1 MSDSDD
7 NAPDF
12 SNVDWDAEQKKQAIK
27 SGPVSKV
34 NVVSDLLGSIRST
47 KDLDGVKKRLKLVGS
62 KKKKVKT
69 LDAPLHKQAQRR
81 IQSDVAY
88 GEAKKDLRAWN
99 QVVTENRVAEQV
111 VYPRN
116 KDELELLK
124 VERASDKAQAFKPR
138 TEFEKQMAEILGK
151 SKNNLTNDTEYTE
164 AEMEILKAMSLK
176 EAKERTAQLQKLRK
190 LTSFQEAKFRRQAKI
205 KSKTYHRIKKR
216 QQRRET
222 IKDFEELLAKDPE
235 AAKQKLE
242 QLETDRAYERAVL
255 RHRGQNKFS
264 KELRQ
269 FASRNPEIKAVL
281 ADHLKF
287 HRELKEKHGDA
298 AFSSS
303 GDEEDDTPKLTLE
316 EIMKMAANQAAKE
329 AAEAPKEIETIEKNP
344 WLKGAVSKLRSQ
356 KAEIREKVIVKE
368 PTQPDFE
375 MDSEFTKPLTKIVD
389 EQEKA
394 EFRAA
399 IEKAAA
405 EKKKQLAVQRSR
417 IELKEESS
425 ESDDE
430 TRDED
435 DEESEDDAEPP
446 KIEEKKSNKL
456 KRKAPEVTDYKNVKI
471 GSLFASVEE
480 ELKKITNEDVKEK
493 KKDDA
498 PAPTKKSKKSEK
510 KKDQQIVNNKDP
522 EHEID
527 LKTFLEVN
535 NIVSNELPD
544 NIDECLD
551 NDDDEVERDNLL
563 AEAFADDDV
572 VGEFEKKKQLVEE
585 EENPIEE
592 EVDISTMGW
601 GSWTGPGIEPK
612 EKKSEPK
619 PKSRPKRDDSKKAHV
634 IIREKSKNPIEE
646 LQPQYVP
653 FPFTRATDFEAVI
666 QQPIGR
672 DWNPAKHT
680 ATITRPEVVAPAGR
694 IIKPLDRSVLDMKTA
709 KEVEDEEDE

>member
-1 MSDSDD
+1 MSDTDD

-12 SNVDWDAEQKKQAIK
+12 SNVDWDIEQKKQAIK
-27 SGPVSKV
+27 SGPISKV
-34 NVVSDLLGSIRST
+34 NIVSDLLGTIRST
-47 KDLDGVKKRLKLVGS
+47 KDLDGVKKKLKLAGS
-62 KKKKVKT
+62 KKKTVKT
-69 LDAPLHKQAQRR
+69 LDVPLHKQAQSR
-81 IQSDVAY
+81 IQSAVAY
-88 GEAKKDLRAWN
+88 GETKKDLRVWN
-99 QVVTENRVAEQV
+99 QVVTENRVAEQI
-111 VYPRN
+111 VYPIN
-116 KDELELLK
+116 KDEVELLK

-176 EAKERTAQLQKLRK
+176 EAKEKTAQLQKLRK

-205 KSKTYHRIKKR
+205 KSKAYHRIKKR
-216 QQRRET
+216 QKRRET

-235 AAKQKLE
+235 AAKEKLE

-287 HRELKEKHGDA
+287 HRELKEKHGDG

-303 GDEEDDTPKLTLE
+303 DDDEDNTPKLTLE
-316 EIMKMAANQAAKE
+316 EILKMAANQAAKE
-329 AAEAPKEIETIEKNP
+329 VAETPKEIETVEKNP

-356 KAEIREKVIVKE
+356 KAAIREKVIVRE
-368 PTQPDFE
+368 PTEPEFE
-375 MDSEFTKPLTKIVD
+375 VDSEFTIPLTKIVV
-389 EQEKA
+389 EQKKA
-394 EFRAA
+394 ELQ
-399 IEKAAA
+399 AAA
-405 EKKKQLAVQRSR
+405 EKKKQL
-417 IELKEESS
+417 ELQKVGTESNEKSSGS
-425 ESDDE
+425 EAEDE
-430 TRDED
+430 
-435 DEESEDDAEPP
+435 DEESEEGEVEPEPP
-446 KIEEKKSNKL
+446 KVEKQSKQL
-456 KRKAPEVTDYKNVKI
+456 KRKAPEVIDYKNVEI
-471 GSLFASVEE
+471 NSLFASVEE
-480 ELKKITNEDVKEK
+480 ELKKADADESKGKKKGGAPVPTKKPKKVEK
-493 KKDDA
+493 KKE
-498 PAPTKKSKKSEK
+498 PINE
-510 KKDQQIVNNKDP
+510 KDP

-535 NIVSNELPD
+535 NIVSSELPE

-551 NDDDEVERDNLL
+551 NDDEEVERDNLL

-592 EVDISTMGW
+592 ETDITTMGW

-612 EKKSEPK
+612 KTKSKEPK
-619 PKSRPKRDDSKKAHV
+619 PKPKREDNKKAHV
-634 IIREKSKNPIEE
+634 IIRENAKSTIEE

-653 FPFTRATDFEAVI
+653 FPFTRPADFEAVI

-672 DWNPAKHT
+672 DWNPTKHT
-680 ATITRPEVVAPAGR
+680 AVMTRPEVVAPAGR
-694 IIKPLDRSVLDMKTA
+694 IIKPFNRSVLDMKTA